1 MPNNHEQT
9 AIQTSWLSFVKSVKT
24 MLAPQIDDRPLDQ
37 YLSFRDEVLTLVQSE
52 QFLMELNAEWTSLS
66 VLPDLVEI
74 QRILLIELDTFPRM
88 VEVAQSVGNPDE
100 AKGWWKKMLG
110 RASTVSGSV
119 QDIITNLPPYAKNA
133 LTLFK
138 ELIELFKGK
147 D

>member
-9 AIQTSWLSFVKSVKT
+9 AIQTSWLNFVKSVKT

-37 YLSFRDEVLTLVQSE
+37 YLSFRDEVLSLVQSE
-52 QFLMELNAEWTSLS
+52 RFLMELNTEWI
-66 VLPDLVEI
+66 PPNDFADLGEI
-74 QRILLIELDTFPRM
+74 KRILQIELDTFPRM

-110 RASTVSGSV
+110 QASTVSGSV
-119 QDIITNLPPYAKNA
+119 QDIVTNLPPYAKNA

>member
-9 AIQTSWLSFVKSVKT
+9 AIQTSWLGFVKSVKT
-24 MLAPQIDDRPLDQ
+24 VLVPQIDDRPLDQ

-52 QFLMELNAEWTSLS
+52 KFLMDLDTAWTS
-66 VLPDLVEI
+66 PNDLTDLGEI
-74 QRILLIELDTFPRM
+74 KRVLLIELDTFPRM
-88 VEVAQSVGNPDE
+88 VEVAQSVGTPDE
-100 AKGWWKKMLG
+100 TKGWWKKILG